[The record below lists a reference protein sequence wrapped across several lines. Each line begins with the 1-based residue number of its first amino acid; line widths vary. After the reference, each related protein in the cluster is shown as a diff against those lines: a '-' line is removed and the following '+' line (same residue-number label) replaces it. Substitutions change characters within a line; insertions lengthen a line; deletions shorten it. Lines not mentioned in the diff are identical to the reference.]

1 MLTSWLWWLVLG
13 LLIGFLVEWV
23 VDWIYWRPRYR
34 EVVTRLAEL
43 ESASGRGRTQ
53 LADVQTSLT
62 ALAAERD
69 KLAADAQAAAALA
82 KQRGADLDRLQGA
95 LADMTAERNRLQA
108 QLDTRGA
115 AANDN
120 TAALRAENA
129 RLKEQFAALRRM
141 VRDPLIDIN
150 GIGPVYEQKLF
161 AAGVY
166 TFDDLAAMTPEQVR
180 AIIQPEPWQDI
191 DAAAW
196 IAEARRRA
204 GETSALPDSD
214 RVAGTLASVM
224 RVRNEN
230 ARLRHHIATGTAP
243 TAPPDLA
250 GLRTENSRLAD
261 ELARLRAEL
270 AQARAAVRDP
280 LIDINGIGPVYEQK
294 LFAAG
299 VRTFAQLGEMTPE
312 QVRAIIQPQ
321 PWQEFEPEKWIAEAR
336 QRAGL
341 AAKEAQA

>member
-1 MLTSWLWWLVLG
+1 MLASWLWWLVLG
-13 LLIGFLVEWV
+13 VLIGFLAEWV

-34 EVVTRLAEL
+34 EVVTRLTEL
-43 ESASGRGRTQ
+43 ESTSGRGRTQ

-69 KLAADAQAAAALA
+69 RLAADAQAAAALA
-82 KQRGADLDRLQGA
+82 NQRGADLERLQGA
-95 LADMTAERNRLQA
+95 LADLTAERNRLQA
-108 QLDTRGA
+108 QLDARGA
-115 AANDN
+115 AANTDVV
-120 TAALRAENA
+120 ALQAENA
-129 RLKEQFAALRRM
+129 RLTEQFAALRRM
-141 VRDPLIDIN
+141 ARDRLIDIN
-150 GIGPVYEQKLF
+150 GIGPVYQEKLY
-161 AAGVY
+161 AAGVD
-166 TFDDLAAMTPEQVR
+166 TFDDLAAMTPEQVQ
-180 AIIQPEPWQDI
+180 AIIQPEKWQDI

-204 GETSALPDSD
+204 GEKAALPDSD
-214 RVAGTLASVM
+214 RVAGTLASVV
-224 RVRNEN
+224 RVGDEN
-230 ARLRHHIATGTAP
+230 APLRHQLATGAAP
-243 TAPPDLA
+243 AETPDLA
-250 GLRTENSRLAD
+250 GLRAENSRLAE

-270 AQARAAVRDP
+270 AQARAAVHDP
-280 LIDINGIGPVYEQK
+280 LIDINWIGPVYEHK

-299 VRTFAQLGEMTPE
+299 VRTFAQLGEMTPA